1 MYRAI
6 KKALPLSVCETDT
19 TTVVEVDKGQRF
31 ITSVNYVL
39 NLLSKSRFLYQ
50 SKIICK
56 QNQHLLYIYKYN
68 DKKQEK
74 NLDHLI
80 LIRSSYRSRIANIRI
95 HFEFA
100 KKLWLVVFHQR
111 HICLVT

>member
-1 MYRAI
+1 MICSTFPIHLFLNSY
-6 KKALPLSVCETDT
+6 
-19 TTVVEVDKGQRF
+19 
-31 ITSVNYVL
+31 L

-74 NLDHLI
+74 NLYHLTNGFYCFESFYI
-80 LIRSSYRSRIANIRI
+80 LVLA
-95 HFEFA
+95 
-100 KKLWLVVFHQR
+100 VVNK
-111 HICLVT
+111 